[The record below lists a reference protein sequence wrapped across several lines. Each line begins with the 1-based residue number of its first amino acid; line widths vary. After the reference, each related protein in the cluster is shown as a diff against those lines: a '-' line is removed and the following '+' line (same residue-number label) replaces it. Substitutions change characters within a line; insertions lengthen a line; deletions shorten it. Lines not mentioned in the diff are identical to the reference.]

1 MEYHEWTL
9 ILPDYWR
16 NFYRLMGQ
24 ITKILDEA
32 Q

>member
-1 MEYHEWTL
+1 ML